1 MTFTLASQ
9 ILSDFCPISDLHA
22 KKPAFYAE
30 VSALY
35 AKIPSFYAKINH
47 FYANIYLFGFL

>member
-1 MTFTLASQ
+1 MPFTLASQ
-9 ILSDFCPISDLHA
+9 ILSDFCPISALHA

-35 AKIPSFYAKINH
+35 AKIPSFYAKIPH